1 MDSYDVRFWDIKKL
15 GNGTGARFRVR
26 WAVDGREHCKSFK
39 ARPLADGFLTG
50 LKDAV
55 RYGRPFNPRTGL
67 PDAETT
73 RDELVTWYQHAR
85 SYAEAKW
92 PNLAPVSRRSVA
104 EALVTVTIALTAK
117 EPGAPDA
124 KVLRQA
130 LFGWAFNPA
139 TRQLDPPPET
149 AAALDWAERVS
160 LPVADLE
167 DTATVRLALAA
178 CVKNL
183 TGKAAAGSTQRRK
196 RSVFYNALGYAV
208 EQGHLTSNPVDRIQW
223 TTPAVAASVDRRV
236 VVSPAQARSL
246 LAAVR
251 ALSVRGQHLE
261 AFFACLYYAALRPSE
276 AVMLREGDLHLPKKG
291 WGRIDL
297 AASASRA
304 GTAWTDHGTA
314 RQERG
319 LKHRADNETRTIPIP
334 PELVR
339 LLRAHIKRHG
349 TTDDGRVFQTA
360 RGGILQDS
368 GYNEVWTQARKQALT
383 PAQQRSPLGR
393 RPYDLRHAAVS
404 LWLNSGVPATEVA
417 RRAGHGVAVLL
428 KIYAHCIDGQ
438 ADAANQRI
446 TDALGTQDA
455 QSDLGGEGDGESDR
469 ASRSA
474 KPCPG

>member
-1 MDSYDVRFWDIKKL
+1 MDSYDVRFWDIRKL
-15 GNGTGARFRVR
+15 GNGSTARFRVR

-39 ARPLADGFLTG
+39 ARPLADGFLDG

-55 RYGRPFNPRTGL
+55 RDRRPFNPRTGL
-67 PDAETT
+67 PDAETI
-73 RDELVTWYQHAR
+73 EEEMITWYAHAR
-85 SYAEAKW
+85 AYTEAKW

-104 EALVTVTIALTAK
+104 EALVTVTIALTTK
-117 EPGAPDA
+117 EPGAPEPRM
-124 KVLRQA
+124 LRRA

-139 TRQLDPPPET
+139 TRDTDLPPEI
-149 AAALDWAERVS
+149 AVALDWAERAS
-160 LPVADLE
+160 LPVAELE

-178 CVKNL
+178 CARNL
-183 TGKAAAGSTQRRK
+183 TGKPAAGSTQRRK

-208 EQGHLTSNPVDRIQW
+208 EQGHLPSNPVDRIQW
-223 TTPAVAASVDRRV
+223 TTPAVAQTVDRRV
-236 VVSPAQARSL
+236 VVSPAQARTL

-251 ALSVRGQHLE
+251 GLSGRGEHLE
-261 AFFACLYYAALRPSE
+261 AFYGCLYYAALRPSE
-276 AVMLREGDLHLPKKG
+276 TVMLRDGDLHLPKRE
-291 WGRIDL
+291 WGRIVL

-319 LKHRADNETRTIPIP
+319 LKHRADHETRTIRIP

-339 LLRAHIKRHG
+339 LLRAHIKRYG
-349 TTDDGRVFQTA
+349 TTPDGRIFQTS

-368 GYNEVWTQARKQALT
+368 AYGEVWTEARKQALT
-383 PAQQRSPLGR
+383 PAQCRSPLGR

-438 ADAANQRI
+438 ADAANERI
-446 TDALGTQDA
+446 THALGAQDTQPESQRGD
-455 QSDLGGEGDGESDR
+455 EGDDDSEQ
-469 ASRSA
+469 AS
-474 KPCPG
+474 